1 MNIVKTLH
9 YLSPHSQFTINGDD
23 PTNADEY
30 AERVDWI
37 APVGEQPSWA
47 DVVAASQTVAD
58 TLANESARRARL
70 AAFRDEADPLFFGW
84 QRGENTEQ
92 EWLDKCEEIR
102 QRFPYVPV
110 PS

>member
-1 MNIVKTLH
+1 MD
-9 YLSPHSQFTINGDD
+9 TIAALNLIRPGAQWSLNGDD
-23 PTNADEY
+23 YAGLVWLDDSPMPTQEEI
-30 AERVDWI
+30 AEAIPAATAI
-37 APVGEQPSWA
+37 A
-47 DVVAASQTVAD
+47 
-58 TLANESARRARL
+58 ANDRSRAARL

-110 PS
+110 PPLSRT